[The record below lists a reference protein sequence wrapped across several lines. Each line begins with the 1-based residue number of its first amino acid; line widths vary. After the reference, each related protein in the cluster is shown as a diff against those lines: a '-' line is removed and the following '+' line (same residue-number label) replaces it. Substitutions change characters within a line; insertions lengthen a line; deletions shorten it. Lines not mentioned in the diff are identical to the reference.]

1 MKLNEKKNTNKVK
14 SKKKIVIFIFMLLSI
29 VVVALFVFLFF
40 NYDKPID
47 DSKLSDEVVILADS
61 GEVDKAIIILDTQI
75 TKSQK
80 DEIKKSDLL
89 LQKAT
94 VLFNAEKY
102 NDALK
107 IVKEEYKKTPN
118 ENNAQFL
125 ASIFEKINDNG
136 NAVIY
141 YKKAVELSSKSDVSS
156 SVDYYNYKINLL
168 QGG

>member
-1 MKLNEKKNTNKVK
+1 MDEEVKTIKLKN
-14 SKKKIVIFIFMLLSI
+14 KKKTTILIILIFLFLF
-29 VVVALFVFLFF
+29 VVVLSVYSFIYF
-40 NYDKPID
+40 NKPPD
-47 DSKLSDEVVILADS
+47 EPMTRDEVVVLADS
-61 GEVDKAIIILDTQI
+61 GDIDKAISILDAQI
-75 TKSQK
+75 NKSQK

-125 ASIFEKINDNG
+125 ASIFEKINDND

-141 YKKAVELSSKSDVSS
+141 YKKAVESSSKSDVSS

-168 QGG
+168 QGD